1 MPSDC
6 TTVVI
11 MLQSN
16 SKDHFT
22 GLRKPVWNGHPFSM
36 KESLQRTHAWEEKQP
51 LQTSR
56 RCPMWL
62 WDLGDPHHIQ
72 ITERSDFTGSLPT
85 TLDCIIPLPSV
96 DLLKP
101 NTHRMVFGAGDFRR
115 LQSHGSDSPQMKEIS
130 VPIKGP

>member
-1 MPSDC
+1 MEW
-6 TTVVI
+6 I
-11 MLQSN
+11 
-16 SKDHFT
+16 
-22 GLRKPVWNGHPFSM
+22 PFFKM

-56 RCPMWL
+56 HCPTWL
-62 WDLGDPHHIQ
+62 WDLGDSHHIQ
-72 ITERSDFTGSLPT
+72 ITERSDFSGSLPT
-85 TLDCIIPLPSV
+85 TPDCMIPLPSV

-101 NTHRMVFGAGDFRR
+101 NAHRMVFGGGDFRR